1 MDTATEEIISRF
13 NKSWVATEASFEDL
27 INNYPGFDI
36 LIPVYR
42 LIQKLKQAGAYKF
55 FRLSVSMQDLIF
67 SRSYEPALRPGQKY
81 IVLKAKDNCFTV
93 TLKDAAKMYKQY
105 TIKDLEDERFTDLLQ
120 TLKEI
125 PID

>member
-13 NKSWVATEASFEDL
+13 SKSWEATEASFEDL
-27 INNYPGFDI
+27 INNYPGFDT
-36 LIPVYR
+36 LIPIYR
-42 LIQKLKQAGAYKF
+42 LIQRHKQAGAYKF

-67 SRSYEPALRPGQKY
+67 SRSYELALRPGQKC
-81 IVLKAKDNCFTV
+81 IALKAKDNCFV
-93 TLKDAAKMYKQY
+93 ITLKDAAKMYKQY
-105 TIKDLEDERFTDLLQ
+105 TIKDLEDKRFTDLLQ

>member
-1 MDTATEEIISRF
+1 MDTATDEIISRF
-13 NKSWVATEASFEDL
+13 SKSWEATEASFEDL

-36 LIPVYR
+36 LIPIYR

-81 IVLKAKDNCFTV
+81 IALKAKDNFFTV
-93 TLKDAAKMYKQY
+93 TLKDTEKMYKQ
-105 TIKDLEDERFTDLLQ
+105 
-120 TLKEI
+120 
-125 PID
+125 